1 MAGALT
7 FTTRGVPGSD
17 RRRVLHALAD
27 RGLLPIEPLSDAA
40 RVEVTKWWLPG
51 ASVLWGRFDQIRQRA
66 DPGDADDLFFGI
78 NASGVGLVRQLG
90 HEAAV
95 NPGEAVVLRPAV
107 GPFTILRPAPNT
119 MIGIRAPRRALALAA
134 GRHDEAPQLVQGHT
148 PALRLLTAYLA
159 ALRAGPAPAP
169 ELADAVVEHLL
180 QLIALSVRPRDPSP
194 VTDRAVRAA
203 RLAALK
209 ADIARHFG
217 DPALSVGA
225 VAARHGISPRYVH
238 KLFEDD
244 GRTYSQFVLD
254 VRLERA
260 REELRDPRVATRTV
274 SAIAGYVGF
283 GDLSYFNRTF
293 RRRYG
298 MTPTE
303 ARRRT
308 R

>member
-1 MAGALT
+1 M
-7 FTTRGVPGSD
+7 
-17 RRRVLHALAD
+17 
-27 RGLLPIEPLSDAA
+27 
-40 RVEVTKWWLPG
+40 
-51 ASVLWGRFDQIRQRA
+51 
-66 DPGDADDLFFGI
+66 
-78 NASGVGLVRQLG
+78 
-90 HEAAV
+90 
-95 NPGEAVVLRPAV
+95 
-107 GPFTILRPAPNT
+107 
-119 MIGIRAPRRALALAA
+119 
-134 GRHDEAPQLVQGHT
+134 
-148 PALRLLTAYLA
+148 
-159 ALRAGPAPAP
+159 
-169 ELADAVVEHLL
+169 
-180 QLIALSVRPRDPSP
+180 
-194 VTDRAVRAA
+194 RAA

>member
-1 MAGALT
+1 MAAGALT
-7 FTTRGVPGSD
+7 FTTRGVPVVPD
-17 RRRVLHALAD
+17 RRRVLHTLAD
-27 RGLLPIEPLSDAA
+27 QGLLPIEPLSDAA
-40 RVEVTKWWLPG
+40 RVEVTKWRLPG

-66 DPGDADDLFFGI
+66 DAVDADGRSSVI
-78 NASGVGLVRQLG
+78 NASGVGLVRQRG
-90 HEAAV
+90 HEAV
-95 NPGEAVVLRPAV
+95 CQPRRSRGPRPAV
-107 GPFTILRPAPNT
+107 GPFTVVQTRSQHVDRYPRPPPDP
-119 MIGIRAPRRALALAA
+119 RARHRPS
-134 GRHDEAPQLVQGHT
+134 HDEAPQLVQGHT

-194 VTDRAVRAA
+194 IVDRAVRAA

-244 GRTYSQFVLD
+244 GRTYSSFVLD

-260 REELRDPRVATRTV
+260 RKVLRDPRAATRTV
-274 SAIAGYVGF
+274 GAIAGSV
-283 GDLSYFNRTF
+283 DSATC
-293 RRRYG
+293 
-298 MTPTE
+298 PTST
-303 ARRRT
+303 ARSAGAT
-308 R
+308 A

>member
-1 MAGALT
+1 LAGALT

-17 RRRVLHALAD
+17 RRRVLHTLAD
-27 RGLLPIEPLSDAA
+27 LGLLPIEPLSDAA
-40 RVEVTKWWLPG
+40 RVEVTKWRLPG

-66 DPGDADDLFFGI
+66 EAGDADDLFFGI
-78 NASGVGLVRQLG
+78 NASGVGLVRQRG
-90 HEAAV
+90 HQAAV

-107 GPFTILRPAPNT
+107 GPFTVLRPAPST
-119 MIGIRAPRRALALAA
+119 LIGIRAPRRALALDA

-194 VTDRAVRAA
+194 IADRAVRAA

-244 GRTYSQFVLD
+244 GRTYSEFVLD

-260 REELRDPRVATRTV
+260 RKVLRDPRAATRTV
-274 SAIAGYVGF
+274 GAIAGSVGF

>member
-17 RRRVLHALAD
+17 RRRVLHTLAD
-27 RGLLPIEPLSDAA
+27 QGLLPIEPLSDAA
-40 RVEVTKWWLPG
+40 RAEVTKWRLPG

-78 NASGVGLVRQLG
+78 NASGVGLVCQRG
-90 HEAAV
+90 HEAVV

-107 GPFTILRPAPNT
+107 GPFTVVRPAPNT
-119 MIGIRAPRRALALAA
+119 LIGIRAPRRALALGT

-217 DPALSVGA
+217 DPALGVGA

-260 REELRDPRVATRTV
+260 WKELRGPRAATRTV
-274 SAIAGYVGF
+274 GAIAGSVGF

-303 ARRRT
+303 ARSRPR
-308 R
+308 

>member
-1 MAGALT
+1 LAGALT

-40 RVEVTKWWLPG
+40 RVEVTKWRLPG

-78 NASGVGLVRQLG
+78 NASGVGLVRQRG

-107 GPFTILRPAPNT
+107 GPFTVLRPAPNT
-119 MIGIRAPRRALALAA
+119 MIGIRAPRRALALAT

-260 REELRDPRVATRTV
+260 REELRDPRAATRTV

>member
-1 MAGALT
+1 
-7 FTTRGVPGSD
+7 
-17 RRRVLHALAD
+17 
-27 RGLLPIEPLSDAA
+27 
-40 RVEVTKWWLPG
+40 
-51 ASVLWGRFDQIRQRA
+51 
-66 DPGDADDLFFGI
+66 
-78 NASGVGLVRQLG
+78 
-90 HEAAV
+90 
-95 NPGEAVVLRPAV
+95 
-107 GPFTILRPAPNT
+107 

-169 ELADAVVEHLL
+169 KLADAVVEHLL

>member
-1 MAGALT
+1 MVGALT
-7 FTTRGVPGSD
+7 FTTCGVPMAD
-17 RRRVLHALAD
+17 RRRVLHTLAEL
-27 RGLLPIEPLSDAA
+27 GLLPVEPLSEAP
-40 RVEVTKWWLPG
+40 RVEVTKWRLPG

-66 DPGDADDLFFGI
+66 DPGDAEDLFFGI
-78 NASGVGLVRQLG
+78 NASGVGLARQRG
-90 HEAAV
+90 HVAPV

-107 GPFTILRPAPNT
+107 GPFTVLRPTPST
-119 MIGIRAPRRALALAA
+119 FIGIRAPRWALPIDP
-134 GRHDEAPQLVQGHT
+134 GRYDEAPQLVAGHT
-148 PALRLLTAYLA
+148 PPLRLLTAYLA
-159 ALRAGPAPAP
+159 ALRAGPPPGP
-169 ELADAVVEHLL
+169 ELADAVVDHLL
-180 QLIALSVRPRDPSP
+180 QLITLSLRPRDPSP
-194 VTDRAVRAA
+194 SADRAVRAA

-209 ADIARHFG
+209 ADIVQHSR

-244 GRTYSQFVLD
+244 GRTYSQFVLE

-260 REELRDPRVATRTV
+260 RHELRDPRTAARTV
-274 SAIAGYVGF
+274 SAIAGSVGF